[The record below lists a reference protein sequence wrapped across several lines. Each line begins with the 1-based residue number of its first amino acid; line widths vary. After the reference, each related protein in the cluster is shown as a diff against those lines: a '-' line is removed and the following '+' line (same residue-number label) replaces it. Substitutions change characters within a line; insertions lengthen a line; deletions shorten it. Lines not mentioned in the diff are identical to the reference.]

1 MCAIYIPACL
11 AAAAA
16 ALLHVC
22 CACACLSVLDVVYP
36 SHDDDYG
43 ARCANVVVCAA
54 TNVIQLRASDCDGNN
69 VYNVVFN
76 AIHIL
81 CAVAF
86 CHSPAF
92 FVFLL
97 LLSHIHVGLFFF
109 LRISFCSL
117 FPSLFFI

>member
-11 AAAAA
+11 LLLLSCTCAVL
-16 ALLHVC
+16 AL
-22 CACACLSVLDVVYP
+22 ACVLDVVYP

-97 LLSHIHVGLFFF
+97 LLSHIHVGFFF